1 LALASAIPNMLQYSG
16 TIRHLSDTSGLFELS
31 QVQQTQINYK
41 RMVEMKE
48 QTKTGSASVFSEVT
62 KLGHEQ
68 VVFCHDEP
76 TGLKAIIGIH
86 NTVLGP
92 ALGGTRMWHY
102 ASEEE
107 ALIDVLRLSRG
118 MTYKAAISG
127 LNLGGGK
134 AVIIG
139 NPAQLKN
146 EAFLR
151 RFGRFVDSLGGRY
164 ITAEDVNMNTADM
177 VHISQETDFV
187 TGLPETMGGGG
198 DPSPV
203 TAYGTYLGMKASA
216 KKVYGSDSL
225 AGKKIAVQGVGQ
237 VGKYLVEYLIKEGAA
252 VSVTDISEERIKY
265 VVDKFGVKVVGM
277 DEVYD
282 LDVDIYAPCA
292 LGATLNDNT
301 IPRLKAQIVA
311 GAANNQLHIEEVH
324 GRQLINRGILYAP
337 DFLINAGGL
346 INVCA
351 EFEGGY
357 NREVAYGK
365 AEKIYDTCT
374 NIFELAEKENIT
386 TQEAAMKIAE
396 KRIHDMGKVKLSY

>member
-1 LALASAIPNMLQYSG
+1 
-16 TIRHLSDTSGLFELS
+16 
-31 QVQQTQINYK
+31 
-41 RMVEMKE
+41 MVEINE
-48 QTKTGSASVFSEVT
+48 QTKSNALLPFEEIT

-68 VVFCHDEP
+68 VVFCYDEP

-92 ALGGTRMWHY
+92 ALGGTRMWNY
-102 ASEEE
+102 ASESE
-107 ALIDVLRLSRG
+107 ALTDVLRLSRG

-139 NPAQLKN
+139 DPAKLKN

-151 RFGRFVDSLGGRY
+151 RFGRFVNSLGGRY
-164 ITAEDVNMNTADM
+164 VTAEDVNMKTSDM
-177 VHISQETDFV
+177 VHISYETDFV

-225 AGKKIAVQGVGQ
+225 AGKKVAVQGVGQ
-237 VGKYLVEYLIKEGAA
+237 VGKSLVKHLIEEGAI
-252 VSVTDISEERIKY
+252 VSVADISEGNLKY
-265 VVDKFGVKVVGM
+265 VTDNFKVNVVGLN
-277 DEVYD
+277 DVYN

-301 IPRLKAQIVA
+301 ISQLKCKIIA
-311 GAANNQLHIEEVH
+311 GAANNQLEDELRH
-324 GRQLINRGILYAP
+324 GRQLSAKGIVYAP

-351 EFEGGY
+351 EFEGEY
-357 NREVAYGK
+357 NREVAYTK
-365 AEKIYDTCT
+365 AEQIYDTCT
-374 NIFELAEKENIT
+374 NIFAVADKENIT
-386 TQEAAMKIAE
+386 TQEAAIKLAQ
-396 KRIHDMGKVKLSY
+396 KRIDDMAKVKMSY